1 MINKSLCGFNNLGN
15 TCYLNSVLQLLLKTN
30 ILDNFFENSFGENK
44 FENRIIKNINNLD
57 LKKSLTYQ
65 LYLLYKEIINTN
77 EKYISPIQF
86 KNTCLKMF
94 DDFIEFQQEDSI
106 ELLIKIINK
115 IEDECKRNSK
125 IKFENHNEDFIK
137 YDELYKKYDLCKD
150 EEHKIKYVKLM
161 NYIIKK
167 DILLFKKYNSLL
179 FIKNVFNKNY
189 CSLINEISL
198 FEINEINCVN
208 CDYLSFT
215 YEKNI
220 ILIMDLEKSLEE
232 CFETNYKTKKTD
244 EYFICPKCLLKN
256 NCFIKRK
263 IYKKPLHLFIQLNK
277 FELKKRIWNKKNKN
291 VEIPFNFNIKKYC
304 DVEIETCNNYDYKL
318 IGFIEHHGETKNG
331 GHYTADCLNILKN
344 EWLHYDDR
352 YCEMINKNKITK
364 NNAYLF
370 LYSLM

>member
-1 MINKSLCGFNNLGN
+1 MISKSVCGFNNLGN

-30 ILDNFFENSFGENK
+30 ILDNFFDNSFGEIK
-44 FENRIIKNINNLD
+44 FENRIIKNSNDLD

-77 EKYISPIQF
+77 EKYISPLQF

-150 EEHKIKYVKLM
+150 DKNKIKYVILM
-161 NYIIKK
+161 NDIIKK

-198 FEINEINCVN
+198 FEINEVNCVN

-220 ILIMDLEKSLEE
+220 ILIMDLESSLDE
-232 CFETNYKTKKTD
+232 CFEKNYKTKKTD
-244 EYFICPKCLLKN
+244 EYFVCPKCLLKN

-263 IYKKPLHLFIQLNK
+263 IYKKPLYLFIQLNK
-277 FELKKRIWNKKNKN
+277 FELKKKIWNKKNKN

-304 DVEIETCNNYDYKL
+304 DIEIETCKNYEYKL

-344 EWLHYDDR
+344 EWLHYDDK
-352 YCEMINKNKITK
+352 YCKMIDKNYITK
-364 NNAYLF
+364 NNAYLL
-370 LYSLM
+370 LYSLI